1 MTEKTKAATA
11 GGNVLDKSIISD
23 SQVKREIEAF
33 IRELHGEEREGF
45 FNLSMIDH
53 TTGEWSPNVFLPA
66 DDEVNIAHRCMELQ
80 QEYPNRSLYYG
91 VMLYDSNKSR
101 KSENA
106 VSVPGVFLDIDTKN
120 GKHAEENLPADP
132 SSGLELIM
140 QIMAS
145 VPIYKKNDESE
156 IIVSPTCVINTGG
169 GIHAYWLF
177 DEPFIIKNE
186 QDRILIRNVMQQFE
200 DAVNN
205 LYSSYGYPK
214 FKKNC
219 DLARVLRLPGVF
231 NQKYGYRTE
240 YIKKIEDGDRYT
252 INEVQEVTRR
262 MQSALP
268 KNEMPKLSKQQDQ
281 GKIPFTKE
289 TDPEQIC
296 NECAFMKHW
305 RDDADKLSEPEWW
318 AGISVLAR
326 DDVKD
331 HKEFIHQYSSLYPR
345 YTHAQTEQKIKQ
357 TKERSGPMT
366 CENIRQDI
374 GGSYCHGCKYM
385 NGKIKSPITLGS
397 IPPERLH
404 AAEVMDIK
412 QLNDSGNADR
422 IMAEHGEKLMYN
434 HDNGEWFYWNGL
446 HWEHDTKN
454 RILELPEMMARKH
467 LAQVELMDPELMG
480 SKEERKE
487 LAKKKTALMTFFNKS
502 QNASMMKNALELVA
516 ARRGVAVNTHELDPV
531 EHKHLLPVRNGTIN
545 LKTGQIEPHNPEH
558 RFTKLVNVTYDQAA
572 TCETWL
578 NFLSRI
584 CRDDE
589 GNTDPDELDYL
600 QRAVGYTLS
609 GDMHEQAFFILY
621 GSGGNGKST
630 FINVIRHLLGP
641 FAKQANTST
650 FSVQKNKKSAE
661 ATPDLA
667 KLYGVRFVVVSEPDE
682 GMELAEGLI
691 KQWTG
696 GEEIAARYLHKNE
709 FEFFPV
715 GKLWLNT
722 NHLPRIKGGD
732 LGIERRIRVL
742 PFTSRIE
749 KDEQDPYLESRLM
762 QELPG
767 ILNWAIEGYRKLDKH
782 GLATMPKR
790 AQQLTQEYLSE
801 HDTISNF
808 ILECCELG
816 GRDRAYASNAALYER
831 YKEWLCDSYP
841 VASSKFIK
849 MLKNRC
855 ERMGY
860 PLKDHRTERERGYH
874 NIKLSPKWGAAAEQQ
889 RQQEAKRVI
898 YPVR

>member
-1 MTEKTKAATA
+1 MTETKKATNN
-11 GGNVLDKSIISD
+11 GGLTLDKSIIAEPQS
-23 SQVKREIEAF
+23 KRDIEAF
-33 IRELHGEEREGF
+33 IRELHGEDRKGY
-45 FNLSMIDH
+45 FNLSMLNH
-53 TTGEWSPNVFLPA
+53 KTGKWKGEEFLPA
-66 DDEVNIAHRCMELQ
+66 DDEITIAHRCLELQ
-80 QEYPNRSLYYG
+80 RIHPDTSLYYG
-91 VMLYDSNKSR
+91 VMLYDSESR
-101 KSENA
+101 KGNNA
-106 VSVPGVFLDIDTKN
+106 VSVPGVFLDLDTKN
-120 GKHAEENLPADP
+120 GNHAEENIPLDP
-132 SSGLELIM
+132 KAAYDVLMEIM
-140 QIMAS
+140 DSIEFKAA
-145 VPIYKKNDESE
+145 
-156 IIVSPTCVINTGG
+156 PTCVINTGG

-186 QDRILIRNVMQQFE
+186 QDRILIRDTMRNFE
-200 DAVNN
+200 AAFQS
-205 LYSSYGYPK
+205 LYLAKYGYK
-214 FKKNC
+214 ADTVC
-219 DLARVLRLPGVF
+219 ELGRVLRLPGTI
-231 NQKYGYRTE
+231 NRKYGCLNQ
-240 YIKKIEDGDRYT
+240 YIKRIEDGDRFTLSDIKSVTGYMEAAIPKKEILQKT
-252 INEVQEVTRR
+252 KQESRKV
-262 MQSALP
+262 
-268 KNEMPKLSKQQDQ
+268 
-281 GKIPFTKE
+281 PFTTG

-296 NECAFMKHW
+296 NECAFMRHW
-305 RDDADKLSEPEWW
+305 RDDAGNGSGNNKIKEQEWYY
-318 AGISVLAR
+318 GISILAR
-326 DDVKD
+326 DDVKN
-331 HKEFIHQYSSLYPR
+331 HKEFIHHYSALYPGYNVQETEDKIR
-345 YTHAQTEQKIKQ
+345 HAKVA
-357 TKERSGPMT
+357 SGPMT
-366 CENIRQDI
+366 CERINQETQ
-374 GGSYCHGCKYM
+374 GMYCGGCKYKD
-385 NGKIKSPITLGS
+385 GKIKSPVTLGS

-404 AAEVMDIK
+404 ADETIDIK

-422 IMAEHGEKLMYN
+422 IMAVYGDRLMYN
-434 HDNGEWFYWNGL
+434 HDNGEWFYWNEL
-446 HWEHDTKN
+446 HWERDTKN
-454 RILELPEMMARKH
+454 RILELPEMVARNH

-487 LAKKKTALMTFFNKS
+487 LSKKKNALMTFFNKS

-516 ARRGVAVNTHELDPV
+516 ARHGVAVNTHELDPV
-531 EHKHLLPVRNGTIN
+531 AHTNLLPVRNGTIN
-545 LKTGQIEPHNPEH
+545 LKTGKIEEHQRGH
-558 RFTKLVNVTYDQAA
+558 RFTKLVNVTYDPAA

-584 CRDDE
+584 CRDNE
-589 GNTDPDELDYL
+589 GNTDPEELDYL

-630 FINVIRHLLGP
+630 FINIIRHLLGP

-650 FSVQKNKKSAE
+650 FSIQKNKKSAE

-762 QELPG
+762 EELPG
-767 ILNWAIEGYRKLDKH
+767 ILNWAIEGYRKLAKQ

-816 GRDRAYASNAALYER
+816 DRDRAYASNAALYER

-874 NIKLSPKWGAAAEQQ
+874 NIKLSLKWGAAAEQQ